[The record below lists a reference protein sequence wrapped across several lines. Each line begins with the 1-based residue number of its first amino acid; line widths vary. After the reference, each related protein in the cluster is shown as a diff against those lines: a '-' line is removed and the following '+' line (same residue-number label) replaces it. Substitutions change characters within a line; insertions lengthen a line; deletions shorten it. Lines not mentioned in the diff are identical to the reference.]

1 MNNNASYVSA
11 VHETTKHIQYPGD
24 FFKIHVTVHAKPE
37 VATAAKSMIYNLFI
51 HDGLAFR
58 KSPSVLFMHV
68 HLKIPLPVKLAPLKL
83 HMYAIKAL

>member
-11 VHETTKHIQYPGD
+11 VLEATKHIQYPGN

-58 KSPSVLFMHV
+58 KSPFMHV
-68 HLKIPLPVKLAPLKL
+68 HLEIPFPLIGAVETSYV
-83 HMYAIKAL
+83 HY